1 MKNNFTAPVTIIS
14 GWVLICVSISLV
26 VTGLAHPETTSV
38 FSAVLFFSPALLR
51 IITLL
56 LSHLRPEACMT
67 SRYRRRISIHLNPWQ
82 PTGNLNREKVRWFW
96 LGVEE
101 MLQTTL
107 SRQQKTVIMGS
118 HLLSKSRLNRLAA
131 GLPEEQ
137 YHVRVSINRLNSAAK
152 FILQLDVLCREWRW
166 FHPRETW
173 PVLVVRK
180 RNTPFSPNSTGSDRA
195 MKLLNSKK

>member
-1 MKNNFTAPVTIIS
+1 MRNNFTAPVAIIS
-14 GWVLICVSISLV
+14 GWVLICTSISLA
-26 VTGLAHPETTSV
+26 VTSQAHPATTST
-38 FSAVLFFSPALLR
+38 FSAVLFFSPGLLR

-56 LSHLRPEACMT
+56 LSHLRPDACMT

-82 PTGNLNREKVRWFW
+82 PTGNLNRERVRWFW
-96 LGVEE
+96 LGVEQ

-107 SRQQKTVIMGS
+107 SQQQKTVIMGS
-118 HLLSKSRLNRLAA
+118 HLLSASRLKRLAV

-137 YHVRVSINRLNSAAK
+137 YHVRVIIRRLNSAAK

-166 FHPRETW
+166 FRPRETW

-180 RNTPFSPNSTGSDRA
+180 RNTPFCPCSTGSGRT
-195 MKLLNSKK
+195 MKLLNSEK